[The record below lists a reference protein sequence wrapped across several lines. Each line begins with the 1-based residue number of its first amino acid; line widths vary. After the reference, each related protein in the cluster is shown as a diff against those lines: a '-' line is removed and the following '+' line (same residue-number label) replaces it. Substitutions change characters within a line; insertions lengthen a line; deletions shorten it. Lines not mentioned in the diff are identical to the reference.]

1 MGLFLKAPQCLQSC
15 RICPRRCGVDRTRTL
30 GYCGASDRIEL
41 SKVMLHHFEE
51 PCISGTDESRGAGT
65 VFFTHCPLGCIYCQ
79 NREISRRA
87 AVGRVVSCE
96 ELAEIFVGLQRDGAY
111 DIDLVSPTQYAVQ
124 LIEAVRMARELGLT
138 VPVVWNTGGYELSST
153 IAALRG
159 TVDVYLTD
167 VKYASPELARRY
179 SMAED
184 YPDVAFEA
192 LSKMVEQ
199 VGSCRYDEE
208 SGIMTGGVIVR
219 HLVLPG
225 CRADSIAV
233 LRRIAEV
240 VPPDSIRLSLMAQYT
255 PEFLPESSGEGCD
268 ADRIRRRVTSFEY
281 RSVLDEAV
289 RLGFDGYSQGRTSA
303 SRAYT
308 PDFGGAV
315 DIGKEI

>member
-1 MGLFLKAPQCLQSC
+1 
-15 RICPRRCGVDRTRTL
+15 
-30 GYCGASDRIEL
+30 
-41 SKVMLHHFEE
+41 
-51 PCISGTDESRGAGT
+51 
-65 VFFTHCPLGCIYCQ
+65 
-79 NREISRRA
+79 
-87 AVGRVVSCE
+87 
-96 ELAEIFVGLQRDGAY
+96 
-111 DIDLVSPTQYAVQ
+111 
-124 LIEAVRMARELGLT
+124 
-138 VPVVWNTGGYELSST
+138 
-153 IAALRG
+153 
-159 TVDVYLTD
+159 
-167 VKYASPELARRY
+167 
-179 SMAED
+179 
-184 YPDVAFEA
+184 
-192 LSKMVEQ
+192 
-199 VGSCRYDEE
+199 
-208 SGIMTGGVIVR
+208 MTGGVIVR